1 MAKYT
6 DILMQGDDIATDD
19 AGQPIYIHD
28 RDVIAQDIGHA
39 LRESGLLESLIGE
52 RSQQRRAITYKK
64 IRQLVENDTR
74 TVPGSSTVKE
84 AGLGNLH
91 ISADTEFGTINISTG
106 AV

>member
-19 AGQPIYIHD
+19 AGQPVYIHD

-52 RSQQRRAITYKK
+52 RSQQRRALTFKK
-64 IRQLVENDTR
+64 MRQIVEADTR
-74 TVPGSSTVKE
+74 TVPGTSEVTE
-84 AGLGNLH
+84 TTPGNLQ
-91 ISADTEFGTINISTG
+91 ITAETEFGKIDL
-106 AV
+106 VVQEQ